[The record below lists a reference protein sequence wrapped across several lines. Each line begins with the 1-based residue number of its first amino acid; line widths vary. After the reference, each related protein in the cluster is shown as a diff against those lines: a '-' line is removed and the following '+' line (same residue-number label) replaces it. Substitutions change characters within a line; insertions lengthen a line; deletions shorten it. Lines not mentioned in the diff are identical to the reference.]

1 MLDRIGKGIR
11 TAPRDAMI
19 SLSGPP
25 SGMATAFGVHR
36 ALNTAGAML
45 GPLVAFGLL
54 ALAPDSFDAIFVVSF
69 CFALMG
75 LGLLLLFVK
84 NPPVEKLDEAVVPR
98 VTVRAAADLIRAPA
112 FRIVLLVGSAL
123 SLVTVSD
130 SFLYLAMQEQLDFD
144 IGSFPLLFVATA
156 LVYMVLAVPIGRIA
170 DRLGRGRVFVAGYG
184 VLALAYATLLLPNVV
199 PLQLLITLALLGTYY
214 AMTDGVLQ
222 ALASTM
228 IPAELRASGLG
239 LLASGI
245 GLSRL
250 FASIFFGIA
259 WTVLGIQAA
268 MTIFLAS
275 LVVMFVIAAIA
286 LGGSRAQL
294 SHG

>member
-1 MLDRIGKGIR
+1 
-11 TAPRDAMI
+11 
-19 SLSGPP
+19 
-25 SGMATAFGVHR
+25 
-36 ALNTAGAML
+36 
-45 GPLVAFGLL
+45 
-54 ALAPDSFDAIFVVSF
+54 
-69 CFALMG
+69 
-75 LGLLLLFVK
+75 
-84 NPPVEKLDEAVVPR
+84 
-98 VTVRAAADLIRAPA
+98 
-112 FRIVLLVGSAL
+112 
-123 SLVTVSD
+123 
-130 SFLYLAMQEQLDFD
+130 MQDQLDLD
-144 IGSFPLLFVATA
+144 IGFFPLLFVATA
-156 LVYMVLAVPIGRIA
+156 LVYMVLAVPVGRVA

-184 VLALAYATLLLPNVV
+184 VLALAYASLLLPTVI

-239 LLASGI
+239 LLASAI

-268 MTIFLAS
+268 LTIFLGC
-275 LVVMFVIAAIA
+275 LVVMSLIAAVL
-286 LGGSRAQL
+286 LGGIRAQL